1 MKLKNK
7 IMKSENRWLP
17 YTVATCSA
25 VILYMILNNLNVF
38 GKGIGTF
45 FSIISPVIYGLIIAY
60 IMDPLVDWYQRAV
73 FKNVKKQS
81 HNRLYAVIAATIT
94 VIVIIVVLL
103 VALIPQVVDS
113 IVTFI
118 TNFKTYAKS
127 LQQLLNSLT
136 GSKIDISQI
145 TQAGSDALAY
155 VSKWL
160 GHNSSNII
168 KTSFQIG
175 TNIFNFVISCFIA
188 LYFLLDARRLQNN
201 LRTIFKGFMTPNT
214 YRKATSFWRRCNR
227 IMIRYIVFDLLD
239 GCIIGVLNFIFFL
252 IMGLPYAVLISVVV
266 GVTNLAPTFGPLVG
280 GVIGSCILVLI
291 NPWYALWFILFTIA
305 LQTLDGYF
313 IKPKLFGDSLG
324 VPSLWIL
331 TFIIIGGRMFGVWG
345 VLLSIPCAAIVNFI
359 YEEIILV
366 RLGKKAA
373 TKFPEIKQNPTETKE
388 AEN

>member
-1 MKLKNK
+1 MKLRNK

-38 GKGIGTF
+38 GKGISTF

-60 IMDPLVDWYQRAV
+60 VMDPLVDFFQTKV
-73 FKNVKKQS
+73 FKHVKKPS
-81 HNRLYAVIAATIT
+81 HNRLYAVIAATVT
-94 VIVIIVVLL
+94 VIVVIAILL

-113 IVTFI
+113 VVSFI
-118 TNFKTYAKS
+118 TNFTSYAKS
-127 LQQLLNSLT
+127 LQKILNSLT

-145 TQAGSDALAY
+145 TKAGSEALDY

-160 GHNSSNII
+160 GHNSKNII

-201 LRTIFKGFMTPNT
+201 LRTIFKGFMSPST
-214 YRKATSFWRRCNR
+214 YHKATSFWRRCNR
-227 IMIRYIVFDLLD
+227 ILIRYIVFDLLD
-239 GCIIGVLNFIFFL
+239 GCIIGVCNFVFFL
-252 IMGLPYAVLISVVV
+252 IMGLPYAILVSVVV
-266 GVTNLAPTFGPLVG
+266 AVTNLAPTFGPLVG
-280 GVIGSCILVLI
+280 GVIGSCILVLV
-291 NPWYALWFILFTIA
+291 NPWYALWFIIFTIA
-305 LQTLDGYF
+305 LQTMDGYF

-324 VPSLWIL
+324 VPSLWVL
-331 TFIIIGGRMFGVWG
+331 TFIIVGGRMFGVWG

-366 RLGKKAA
+366 RLGRRASK
-373 TKFPEIKQNPTETKE
+373 KFPEVKVETEETK
-388 AEN
+388 N